1 MILQSFCVVVVKLFS
16 LPIHFFL
23 HCANYTRLWQTP
35 LSTIRSIDLNLLAQK
50 ENSIITAFVSGKSDF
65 KDSLIKKLLMLP
77 SASYYQQSVST
88 FLYIFKLTYL
98 TLWRYNFFFP
108 LPLYFLLPFSYLLV
122 ICSGVVASL
131 FTCLRLLRQFSF
143 NFWKLS
149 LSKPEVQLNISQL

>member
-1 MILQSFCVVVVKLFS
+1 MILQSFCVVVAILFS

-23 HCANYTRLWQTP
+23 HCANYTRRWQTP
-35 LSTIRSIDLNLLAQK
+35 LSTIRSIDLNLLTQK

>member
-1 MILQSFCVVVVKLFS
+1 MILQSFCVVVVILFS

-23 HCANYTRLWQTP
+23 QCANYTRRWQTP
-35 LSTIRSIDLNLLAQK
+35 LSTIRSIDLNLLTQK

>member
-1 MILQSFCVVVVKLFS
+1 MILQSFCVVVVILFS

-23 HCANYTRLWQTP
+23 HCANYTRRWQTP
-35 LSTIRSIDLNLLAQK
+35 LSTIRSIDLNLLTQK

-77 SASYYQQSVST
+77 STSYYQQSVST